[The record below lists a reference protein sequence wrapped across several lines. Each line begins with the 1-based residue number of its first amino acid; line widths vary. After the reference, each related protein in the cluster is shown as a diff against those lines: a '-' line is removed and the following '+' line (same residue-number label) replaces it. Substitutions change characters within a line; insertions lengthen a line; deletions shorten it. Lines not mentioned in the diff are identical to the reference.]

1 MLAVVVETKELAQ
14 TVVASLV
21 GGVGVTVIFSIAIW
35 GSARFAELSR
45 GERPLAAA
53 GAAAGGGG
61 APGATRGGGRRR
73 SAAGAAPV
81 AVLALAATAASVV
94 LGIVVMTSK

>member
-1 MLAVVVETKELAQ
+1 MLAVVVETKDLLH

-21 GGVGVTVIFSIAIW
+21 GGVGVTVVFSIAIW

-53 GAAAGGGG
+53 GAAA
-61 APGATRGGGRRR
+61 
-73 SAAGAAPV
+73 V

-94 LGIVVMTSK
+94 LGIIVMTSK

>member
-1 MLAVVVETKELAQ
+1 MLAVVVETKELAE
-14 TVVASLV
+14 TVVASLI
-21 GGVGVTVIFSIAIW
+21 GGVGVTVVFSIAIW

-53 GAAAGGGG
+53 GAAA
-61 APGATRGGGRRR
+61 
-73 SAAGAAPV
+73 V
-81 AVLALAATAASVV
+81 AMLALLVTAASVV

>member
-53 GAAAGGGG
+53 GAA
-61 APGATRGGGRRR
+61 T
-73 SAAGAAPV
+73 V

>member
-1 MLAVVVETKELAQ
+1 MLAVVVETKNLAL

-21 GGVGVTVIFSIAIW
+21 GGVGVTVVFSIAIW

-45 GERPLAAA
+45 NERPLAAA
-53 GAAAGGGG
+53 GAAAVTG
-61 APGATRGGGRRR
+61 
-73 SAAGAAPV
+73 
-81 AVLALAATAASVV
+81 LALAATAASVV

>member
-14 TVVASLV
+14 TVVASLL
-21 GGVGVTVIFSIAIW
+21 GGVGVTVVFSIAIW

-53 GAAAGGGG
+53 GAAA
-61 APGATRGGGRRR
+61 
-73 SAAGAAPV
+73 V